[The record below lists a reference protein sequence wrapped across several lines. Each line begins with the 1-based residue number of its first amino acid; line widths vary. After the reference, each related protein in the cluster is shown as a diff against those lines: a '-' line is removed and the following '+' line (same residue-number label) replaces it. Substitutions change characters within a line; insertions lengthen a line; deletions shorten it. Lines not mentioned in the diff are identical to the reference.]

1 MQQEVDFPTNSNTT
15 DKYFLLE
22 KDIFEGNSPFTVRVS
37 NNPKKIRATVN
48 YILGLLARGGS
59 DLVSIKATG
68 QAISKAVRVAEIVK
82 RKVFDLHQVNSI
94 SNMEVQDVYI
104 PEEEGLDEVIVKKKI
119 SILEISLRK
128 NADDQTRSSAGYQ
141 PPIDRSKVQTQDAR
155 KGFRPRI
162 MGGRAP
168 SQNEAPVKQVRVR
181 ERRTEPPQNAT
192 FFERN
197 DRGHFRGRG
206 GARRPPPNF
215 AENFEAR
222 HREEREYRNPKE
234 VTDPRPPRE
243 YRDPREQ
250 REPYGERREYREPQR
265 DHREPQRDHREPQR
279 DHREPQRDHREPQRD
294 HREPQRDHREPQRD
308 HREPQRDHRELQRD
322 HREPQRDHKEPYR
335 GSYKEH
341 RDPYNEQRD
350 YREPKEHREPQRDP
364 YREQKEYVN
373 QKEHREPYREN
384 WEQKEHRDPYRE
396 QREQKDPRDHRNAYR
411 EQRDPYREQRDPHR
425 EQVDQRGQRDPYRE
439 QREQREHKE
448 HRDPHREQRE
458 QRDPREQR
466 VYGEFRD
473 QVEHRAPQNP
483 YDHRENRG
491 QQSQNPY
498 SQPPD
503 FGFTQ
508 RGGHHPRSTPADFG
522 AKKPEERFEA
532 SRGRGRPNPPGFTV
546 RGAPQRPPTNF
557 RNRVNAETEYTRQQ

>member
-1 MQQEVDFPTNSNTT
+1 MQQEVDFPTNSSTT

-22 KDIFEGNSPFTVRVS
+22 KDIFESNSPFTVRVS

-59 DLVSIKATG
+59 DSVSIKATG

-82 RKVFDLHQVNSI
+82 RKVLDLHQVNSI

-104 PEEEGLDEVIVKKKI
+104 PEEEGLDEVVVKKKI

-128 NADDQTRSSAGYQ
+128 NANDQIKGNAGYQ

-155 KGFRPRI
+155 RGFRPRI

-168 SQNEAPVKQVRVR
+168 PQNEAPVKQVRVR
-181 ERRTEPPQNAT
+181 ERRTEPPQSAT

-215 AENFEAR
+215 AQNFEAR
-222 HREEREYRNPKE
+222 HREEREHRNPKE

-243 YRDPREQ
+243 YRDPRE
-250 REPYGERREYREPQR
+250 PYGERR
-265 DHREPQRDHREPQR
+265 DHREP
-279 DHREPQRDHREPQRD
+279 
-294 HREPQRDHREPQRD
+294 
-308 HREPQRDHRELQRD
+308 
-322 HREPQRDHKEPYR
+322 YG
-335 GSYKEH
+335 GSYKEQNEYKTLKEH
-341 RDPYNEQRD
+341 RDPYKEQRD
-350 YREPKEHREPQRDP
+350 YREPKEHREPHKDP
-364 YREQKEYVN
+364 YREQKEYIN
-373 QKEHREPYREN
+373 PKEHREPYREN
-384 WEQKEHRDPYRE
+384 WEQKEHREPH
-396 QREQKDPRDHRNAYR
+396 REQKDPKDHKNPYR
-411 EQRDPYREQRDPHR
+411 EQRDPYREQREQREQRDPHR
-425 EQVDQRGQRDPYRE
+425 EQREHRDPHREQREHRDQRDQVDQRGQRDPY
-439 QREQREHKE
+439 REQREHKE
-448 HRDPHREQRE
+448 HRDPHREQRD

-473 QVEHRAPQNP
+473 QVEHRGPQNP

-508 RGGHHPRSTPADFG
+508 RGGYHPRSTPAEFA